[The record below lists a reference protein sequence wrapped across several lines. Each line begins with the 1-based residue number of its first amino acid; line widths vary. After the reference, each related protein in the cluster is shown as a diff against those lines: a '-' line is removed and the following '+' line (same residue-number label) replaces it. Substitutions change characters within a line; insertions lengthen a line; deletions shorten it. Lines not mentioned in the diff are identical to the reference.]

1 MKIKVDT
8 EIIGRECYVISRSIM
23 SDTVEAKQ
31 NKITG
36 ILVDKDKKVS
46 VRLSDGKWMSA
57 DAVFTENVEAEIL
70 KFKQR
75 YATADQSAA
84 EH

>member
-1 MKIKVDT
+1 MKVKVDT
-8 EIIGRECYVISRSIM
+8 EIIGRACYVISRSIM
-23 SDTVEAKQ
+23 SGRIDAQ
-31 NKITG
+31 PNKITG
-36 ILVDKDKKVS
+36 ILVDTDRKVS
-46 VRLSDGKWMSA
+46 LRLSDGKWIFA

-75 YATADQSAA
+75 YAAADQRAA

>member
-1 MKIKVDT
+1 MKVKVDT
-8 EIIGRECYVISRSIM
+8 EIIGRACYVISRSIM
-23 SDTVEAKQ
+23 SGRIDAQ
-31 NKITG
+31 PNKITG
-36 ILVDKDKKVS
+36 ILVDTDRNVS
-46 VRLSDGKWMSA
+46 LRLSDGKWISA

-75 YATADQSAA
+75 YAAADQSAA

>member
-1 MKIKVDT
+1 MKVKVDT
-8 EIIGRECYVISRSIM
+8 EIIGRACYVISRSIM
-23 SDTVEAKQ
+23 SGRIDAQ
-31 NKITG
+31 PNKITG
-36 ILVDKDKKVS
+36 ILVDTDRKVS
-46 VRLSDGKWMSA
+46 LRLSDGKWISE

-75 YATADQSAA
+75 YAEADQSAA